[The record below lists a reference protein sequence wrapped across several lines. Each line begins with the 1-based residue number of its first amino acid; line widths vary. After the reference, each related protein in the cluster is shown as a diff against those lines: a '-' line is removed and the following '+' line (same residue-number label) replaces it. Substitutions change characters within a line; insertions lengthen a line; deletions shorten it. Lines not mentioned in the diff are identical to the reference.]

1 MTAIII
7 RPNDMKA
14 FNRGGRHDFPYHL
27 PYRARGTGTRFASL
41 PANQRTLINI
51 FGYLHGYASH
61 GTKAMYKR
69 WKPAERR
76 FMNRHMAD
84 AGGRR
89 NTCRFLNTYTAHAWM

>member
-1 MTAIII
+1 MKAIII

-14 FNRGGRHDFPYHL
+14 FNRSGRHDYPYHL
-27 PYRARGTGTRFASL
+27 PYRERGIVTRFASL

-61 GTKAMYKR
+61 GTKIMQKRYKT
-69 WKPAERR
+69 AERR

-89 NTCRFLNTYTAHAWM
+89 NTCRFVNEYTAHRWM